1 MEKTLEKITE
11 IIKDYYDTNNHN
23 PEGLIN
29 LGRNLSANLYFI
41 EKFRAEKH
49 KAFEATIYSVK
60 MQGYKINSATNEA
73 NVKHPEL
80 YMLRRHMESAEKVLG
95 MIRSELSWLK
105 SEMNNTNI
113 NG

>member
-1 MEKTLEKITE
+1 MEETLIKITE
-11 IIKDYYDTNNHN
+11 IIKDYYSSNNHN
-23 PEGLIN
+23 PQGLID

-41 EKFRAEKH
+41 EKYRSEKH
-49 KAFEATIYSVK
+49 KAFEATIYSLK
-60 MQGYKINSATNEA
+60 MQGQKINSATNEA

-105 SEMNNTNI
+105 SEINNTNI

>member
-49 KAFEATIYSVK
+49 KAFEATIYSLK

-80 YMLRRHMESAEKVLG
+80 YILRRHMESAEKVLG